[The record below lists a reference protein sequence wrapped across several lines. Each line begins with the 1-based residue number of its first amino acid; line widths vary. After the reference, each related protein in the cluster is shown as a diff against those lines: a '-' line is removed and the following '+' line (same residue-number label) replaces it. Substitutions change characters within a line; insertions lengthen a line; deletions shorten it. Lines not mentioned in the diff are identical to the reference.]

1 MESASSVW
9 FECVEVNGGLV
20 NFKLDTGSDVKILP
34 DQLVLNW
41 NPPPTVKATN
51 AKVTSYLAFS
61 LRLTTNLLSVF
72 SLKTSTRS
80 HPVYNAYYFDFN
92 ATA

>member
-1 MESASSVW
+1 MCQKENQPIDDFIAVLQHQ
-9 FECVEVNGGLV
+9 V
-20 NFKLDTGSDVKILP
+20 LDTGSDVKILP